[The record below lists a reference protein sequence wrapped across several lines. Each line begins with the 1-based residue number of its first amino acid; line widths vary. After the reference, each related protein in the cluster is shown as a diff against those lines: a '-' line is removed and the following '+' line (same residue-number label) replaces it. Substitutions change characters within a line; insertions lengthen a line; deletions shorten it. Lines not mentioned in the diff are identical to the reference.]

1 MKGRRKVK
9 TFKWSL
15 KAQYEAQARTVLQG
29 RSAAQ
34 GRFLTIALQIGKELE
49 PVGRLAG

>member
-9 TFKWSL
+9 TLKWSL
-15 KAQYEAQARTVLQG
+15 KAQYEAQARAVLQG
-29 RSAAQ
+29 RAAAQ
-34 GRFLTIALQIGKELE
+34 GRFLTKALQSGMELE